1 MRIAIQTASLAL
13 LFAFVSIGATAA
25 PAANRRSELTGPA
38 SLPPQVQDAA
48 ATVDGKEADP
58 AAALQAGLTA
68 ACRQNEASFAA
79 YLTVDNAAAFKAL
92 ESKERIAL
100 MKRLSLQDDAGKPL
114 LSSDAQ
120 GHTVL
125 RCQTPQGSTEFRFGS
140 ARVRENLAFVPVT
153 VPGAQ
158 QSEFG
163 MIRENGGWRL
173 LSLGL
178 TLFDIPKLSKQWAV
192 EDLAASEDAAVQ
204 TLRGLAAAIGT
215 YRDAFGRLPESLAE
229 LGPAPKDQINP
240 EQANL
245 VNAALAAGNEGGYQ
259 FRYRIVPGATAAD
272 SSFELAASPAPYGKS
287 GRRSFFYDSTGKL
300 YGADKHGAVA
310 NSDDP
315 PIDTEKTP

>member
-1 MRIAIQTASLAL
+1 
-13 LFAFVSIGATAA
+13 
-25 PAANRRSELTGPA
+25 
-38 SLPPQVQDAA
+38 
-48 ATVDGKEADP
+48 
-58 AAALQAGLTA
+58 
-68 ACRQNEASFAA
+68 
-79 YLTVDNAAAFKAL
+79 
-92 ESKERIAL
+92 
-100 MKRLSLQDDAGKPL
+100 
-114 LSSDAQ
+114 
-120 GHTVL
+120 
-125 RCQTPQGSTEFRFGS
+125 
-140 ARVRENLAFVPVT
+140 
-153 VPGAQ
+153 
-158 QSEFG
+158 
-163 MIRENGGWRL
+163 
-173 LSLGL
+173 
-178 TLFDIPKLSKQWAV
+178 WAV

-259 FRYRIVPGATAAD
+259 FRYRIVPGATVAD

-310 NSDDP
+310 NGDDP